1 VVRPNLTPCLICER
15 AVIYL
20 WREDI
25 IEGEP
30 PTNLNGASYLQIIA
44 SYGSMFDCNEYHA
57 VICDDCLDKAVQ
69 SRRVRFIK
77 EHPLL

>member
-1 VVRPNLTPCLICER
+1 MVRPNLTPCLICER

-25 IEGEP
+25 IEDEP